1 MKNRFVKIWNSNL
14 FWEIVGYVT
23 LALCIFGQIA
33 VGYIYLVAQF
43 AYLMANIASVVRDFK
58 LDLPNANKVRDVV
71 FSAITVGLIVIK
83 IVQTV

>member
-1 MKNRFVKIWNSNL
+1 MKRLWNSNV

-43 AYLMANIASVVRDFK
+43 AYLVANLASVVRDFK
-58 LDLPNANKVRDVV
+58 LELPMANKVKDVV
-71 FSAITVGLIVIK
+71 FTAITVGLIVIK

>member
-1 MKNRFVKIWNSNL
+1 MYVEKNTKIL
-14 FWEIVGYVT
+14 WEIVGYVT

-43 AYLMANIASVVRDFK
+43 AYLVANIASVVRDFK

>member
-1 MKNRFVKIWNSNL
+1 MKKINSNVL
-14 FWEIVGYVT
+14 WEIVGYVT

-43 AYLMANIASVVRDFK
+43 AYLVANVASVTRDFK
-58 LDLPNANKVRDVV
+58 LELPMANKVKDVV
-71 FSAITVGLIVIK
+71 FTAITVGLIVIK

>member
-1 MKNRFVKIWNSNL
+1 MKKTFKKIFNSNA

-43 AYLMANIASVVRDFK
+43 AYLVANLASVVRDFK
-58 LDLPNANKVRDVV
+58 LELPMANKVRDVV
-71 FSAITVGLIVIK
+71 FTAITVGLIVIK
-83 IVQTV
+83 IAQTV

>member
-1 MKNRFVKIWNSNL
+1 MKRLWNSNV

-43 AYLMANIASVVRDFK
+43 AYLVANLASVVRDFK
-58 LDLPNANKVRDVV
+58 LELPMANKVKDVV
-71 FSAITVGLIVIK
+71 FTAITVGLIVIK
-83 IVQTV
+83 IVQMV